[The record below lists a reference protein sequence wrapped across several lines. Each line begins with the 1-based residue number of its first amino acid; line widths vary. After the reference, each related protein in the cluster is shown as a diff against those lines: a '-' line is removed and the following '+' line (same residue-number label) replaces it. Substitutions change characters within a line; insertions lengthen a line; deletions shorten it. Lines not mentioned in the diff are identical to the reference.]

1 VSYARRGRWP
11 AAAVVAVAAATA
23 SVGFL
28 SHGSGAEA
36 AAPTFKYGLLDRA
49 AIAGDAGPLSPT
61 TTDKVSRR
69 VRTSVPGASEWV
81 RSGDGQI
88 CVIGDAPNT
97 TSPNEVAPAFACA
110 ATANLAS
117 SGGLLT
123 LTAEGTD
130 TGTGRFEYSIIGV
143 APDGVK
149 EVQATLPDGT
159 VQTAPVS
166 QNGFQ
171 LEADQEVESVN
182 VVAQGQSYTVAL
194 EGK

>member
-1 VSYARRGRWP
+1 VA
-11 AAAVVAVAAATA
+11 VAVAAA
-23 SVGFL
+23 SIGFL
-28 SHGSGAEA
+28 THGSAQA
-36 AAPTFKYGLLDRA
+36 AAPAYKYGLLDRA
-49 AIAGDAGPLSPT
+49 AITGDAGPLSPT

-69 VRTSVPGASEWV
+69 VRTTVPGVSEWV

-97 TSPNEVAPAFACA
+97 ASPNEVAPAFACA

-123 LTAEGTD
+123 LTAEGKD
-130 TGTGRFEYSIIGV
+130 SDGKFESSIIGV
-143 APDGVK
+143 APDGVT
-149 EVQATLPDGT
+149 EVQANLPDGT
-159 VQTAPVS
+159 VQSVPVS

-171 LEADQEVESVN
+171 LETDQEVASVN
-182 VVAQGQSYTVAL
+182 VVTQSQSYTVAL